1 MNSMLEVFSR
11 VIRTLEAHDIEYM
24 VVGSIASMIYGE
36 PRLTGDMD
44 IVVELKP
51 RMVPQLEGM
60 FPEHD
65 FYLPP
70 REILSQEVLNR
81 GQFNILDQS
90 TMLKIDVI
98 VRKNSPHGLS
108 EFSRKIKRP
117 FLPDFDVFVAAVED
131 VIIKKLYYY
140 REGGS
145 SKHLHDIRGMLAH
158 TRIDTDYLDNWV
170 AQLNLNKEWVLAQT

>member
-70 REILSQEVLNR
+70 REILSQEVVPQNPRPRKLR
-81 GQFNILDQS
+81 LPAV
-90 TMLKIDVI
+90 LKKANMPTKG
-98 VRKNSPHGLS
+98 RRNTL
-108 EFSRKIKRP
+108 SRKKSHKGRTH
-117 FLPDFDVFVAAVED
+117 FVEQC
-131 VIIKKLYYY
+131 
-140 REGGS
+140 GNT
-145 SKHLHDIRGMLAH
+145 SKFRG
-158 TRIDTDYLDNWV
+158 TSV
-170 AQLNLNKEWVLAQT
+170 APQT